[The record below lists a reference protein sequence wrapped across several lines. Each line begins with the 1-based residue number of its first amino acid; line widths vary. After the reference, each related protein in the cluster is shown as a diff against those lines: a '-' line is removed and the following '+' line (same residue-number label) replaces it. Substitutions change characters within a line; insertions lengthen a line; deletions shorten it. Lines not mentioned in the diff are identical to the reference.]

1 MFSFDVSV
9 YGLHRLETEDDG
21 ANGSIMNR
29 RRREKE
35 RALQCCLND
44 GVVRKPKT
52 NSVSFLV

>member
-29 RRREKE
+29 RRRERE
-35 RALQCCLND
+35 HFSVALMT
-44 GVVRKPKT
+44 V
-52 NSVSFLV
+52 